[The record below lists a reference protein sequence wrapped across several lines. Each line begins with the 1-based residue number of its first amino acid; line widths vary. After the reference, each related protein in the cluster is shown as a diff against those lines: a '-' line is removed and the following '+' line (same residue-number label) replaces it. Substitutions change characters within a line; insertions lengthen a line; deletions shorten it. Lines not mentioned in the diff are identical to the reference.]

1 MFTEFTIC
9 WNVILL
15 LIGYKSFGGH
25 CYAFFKIE
33 YYLIDKIYR
42 FVPYHVL

>member
-1 MFTEFTIC
+1 MFTEFPIC
-9 WNVILL
+9 WNLTPLL
-15 LIGYKSFGGH
+15 FIYQRFGGH
-25 CYAFFKIE
+25 CYAFFEVE